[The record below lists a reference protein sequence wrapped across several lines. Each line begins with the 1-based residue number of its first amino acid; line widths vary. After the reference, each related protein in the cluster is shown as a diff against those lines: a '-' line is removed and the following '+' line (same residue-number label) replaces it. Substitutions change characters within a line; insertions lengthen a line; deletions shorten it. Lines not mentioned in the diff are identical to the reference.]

1 MRLLSFGI
9 SVGNQGARLPQPETP
24 LPKQALTLTHSQ
36 INPQL
41 QLHPGTQ
48 GFSVPQRAS
57 QADIARR
64 ATQHRIHLP
73 QLLHAQTPGT
83 S

>member
-9 SVGNQGARLPQPETP
+9 GVGNQGARLAQPETP

-41 QLHPGTQ
+41 PLHPGTQ
-48 GFSVPQRAS
+48 GFSVPQRAR

-64 ATQHRIHLP
+64 ATQHRVDLP
-73 QLLHAQTPGT
+73 
-83 S
+83 